1 MRRLL
6 PRTLRGQ
13 LTTGLVVLLA
23 LACLAVGVTTV
34 VALEGFLVRRLDQ
47 QLSASGGRFAASLEH
62 ESKPDADN
70 RPDTRGQSE
79 GTFGA
84 RLLSG
89 TATQAAVVKDQAD
102 TAVPLTAGDRRALTA
117 LPVDGKGHSL
127 RLSALGAYRLTAV
140 TGDDNDILITGLPL
154 RPVEE
159 TVHRLEGVEAVVF
172 TVALAVTG
180 MAGALWVRISL
191 RPLSRVT
198 ATAMSVAE
206 RPLASGDVAMPA
218 PVTII
223 DPRTEVGRVGTAVNR
238 MIGHVGDALGRRQAS
253 EERLRHFAAD
263 ASHELR
269 TPVANIR
276 GHAELALRHQGP
288 VPPEVRRAL
297 DRIQSESER
306 MSYFVDDLLL
316 LARIDAGRALGR
328 GPVDLTRLVL
338 DTTDDARAAGP
349 DHRWLL
355 DLPEDAVIVEGD
367 EHRLQQAI
375 GNLLANARS
384 HTPMRHRGL
393 RTAVGQP
400 GRRQADRGGRRSRHP
415 GGTPARG
422 LRPVR
427 TGRPQPLPHRRQHR
441 TGARHRPR
449 GRGRPRRHDRRR
461 ERPRTHRVHHD
472 TPRAAA
478 RGPGHRGLTH
488 DRSGAGQGES
498 ARGARSVPPGRR
510 DSRASARRP
519 AWTPCSG

>member
-6 PRTLRGQ
+6 PSTLRGQ
-13 LTTGLVVLLA
+13 LTTGLVALLA

-62 ESKPDADN
+62 ESRPDTDN

-84 RLLSG
+84 RLLGGS
-89 TATQAAVVKDQAD
+89 ATRAAVVKDEAD
-102 TAVPLTAGDRRALTA
+102 SAVPLTSGDRRALAA
-117 LPVDGKGHSL
+117 LPVDGRGHTL
-127 RLSALGAYRLTAV
+127 RLSALGAYRLSAV
-140 TGDDNDILITGLPL
+140 TGDDKDVLITGLPL

-159 TVHRLEGVEAVVF
+159 TVHRLEGVEAAVF
-172 TVALAVTG
+172 GIALAVTG
-180 MAGALWVRISL
+180 TVAALWVRFSL
-191 RPLSRVT
+191 RPLRRVT

-206 RPLASGDVAMPA
+206 RPLAGGDVAMPT
-218 PVTII
+218 PVVVT

-238 MIGHVGDALGRRQAS
+238 MIGHVGDALERRQAS

-276 GHAELALRHQGP
+276 GHAELALRHEGP
-288 VPPEVRRAL
+288 VPPGVRRAL
-297 DRIQSESER
+297 DRIQAESER
-306 MSYFVDDLLL
+306 MSRLVDDLLL
-316 LARIDAGRALGR
+316 LARIDAGRALDH

-349 DHRWLL
+349 GHRWLL

-384 HTPMRHRGL
+384 HTPAGTEVSVRL
-393 RTAVGQP
+393 SADTDAVRLTVADNGP
-400 GRRQADRGGRRSRHP
+400 GIPGELLPEVFGRFVRADHGRSRTGGSTGLGLAIVHAVVAAHNGTIQVESAP
-415 GGTPARG
+415 GHTVFT
-422 LRPVR
+422 L
-427 TGRPQPLPHRRQHR
+427 TLP
-441 TGARHRPR
+441 P
-449 GRGRPRRHDRRR
+449 
-461 ERPRTHRVHHD
+461 
-472 TPRAAA
+472 PRAD
-478 RGPGHRGLTH
+478 G
-488 DRSGAGQGES
+488 
-498 ARGARSVPPGRR
+498 
-510 DSRASARRP
+510 
-519 AWTPCSG
+519 